1 VTEPEALVEQL
12 PEPQHPGYVVRP
24 VEPDDELAH
33 RNNVFGLALFGLV
46 LLLVAGTFLIAFVYL
61 QFS

>member
-1 VTEPEALVEQL
+1 VTEPETLVEQL
-12 PEPQHPGYVVRP
+12 PEPQHPGYVVQP
-24 VEPDDELAH
+24 VEPDGELAH